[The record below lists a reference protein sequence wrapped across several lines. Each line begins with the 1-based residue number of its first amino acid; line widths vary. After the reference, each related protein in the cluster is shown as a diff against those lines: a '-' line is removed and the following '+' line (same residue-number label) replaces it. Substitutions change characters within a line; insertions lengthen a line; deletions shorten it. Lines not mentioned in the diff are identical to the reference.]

1 MSTSIAETVDA
12 PAPRERGWGR
22 VTFATLCFLVIPITP
37 LLRVLLPMEQ
47 TALLL
52 APAMAACAV
61 VGWLA
66 GGRAALAA
74 VWTLVAAWSVARL
87 SGGSSGERI
96 FPLLQGGWA
105 LLVAASFGVLLAV
118 RRDVTAPFLPRGLRA
133 IALALGVALLVA
145 VVVPGG
151 PARVADGVAIEAG
164 RRAEESRAGWR
175 KMTGL
180 KEWTDFVAQNPSA
193 GEMATLVET
202 QLTALP
208 ASARSLFPSLAALE
222 ALAALALA
230 WALYHRLGR
239 ARLGPPLG
247 KIRDFRFND
256 QMVWGVVGG
265 LALVLLPGVALV
277 RAIGANLL
285 LFFGALYTVRG
296 VGVFLWM
303 ASPGRL
309 ATAALVVLAL
319 LFWNVLGVM
328 ALGLGVGDTWLDWR
342 SRARTKT

>member
-1 MSTSIAETVDA
+1 MDA

-22 VTFATLCFLVIPITP
+22 VTFATLCFLVIPMTP
-37 LLRVLLPMEQ
+37 LLRVLLPTEH

-52 APAMAACAV
+52 APALAACAV

-66 GGRAALAA
+66 GGRAMLAA
-74 VWTLVAAWSVARL
+74 AWTLVAAWSVARL
-87 SGGSSGERI
+87 SDGDGI

-105 LLVAASFGVLLAV
+105 LLVAASFGVLVAA
-118 RRDVTAPFLPRGLRA
+118 RRDVTAPFLPRALRA
-133 IALALGVALLVA
+133 IAMSVGVALLVTVA
-145 VVVPGG
+145 VPGG
-151 PARVADGVAIEAG
+151 PTRVADGVAAEAG
-164 RRAEESRAGWR
+164 RRAEESRIGWHQ
-175 KMTGL
+175 MTGL
-180 KEWTDFVAQNPSA
+180 PEWKDFVAKNPSA
-193 GEMATLVET
+193 GEMANLVET

-222 ALAALALA
+222 ALMALALA

-239 ARLGPPLG
+239 ARIGPPLG
-247 KIRDFRFND
+247 AIRDFRFND
-256 QMVWGVVGG
+256 HMVWGVVGG
-265 LALVLLPGVALV
+265 LALVLLPGVAIV

-285 LFFGALYTVRG
+285 MFFGALYTIRG
-296 VGVFLWM
+296 VGVFMWM
-303 ASPGRL
+303 ASPGRM

-342 SRARTKT
+342 SRVRTKT

>member
-1 MSTSIAETVDA
+1 
-12 PAPRERGWGR
+12 
-22 VTFATLCFLVIPITP
+22 
-37 LLRVLLPMEQ
+37 
-47 TALLL
+47 
-52 APAMAACAV
+52 
-61 VGWLA
+61 
-66 GGRAALAA
+66 
-74 VWTLVAAWSVARL
+74 
-87 SGGSSGERI
+87 
-96 FPLLQGGWA
+96 
-105 LLVAASFGVLLAV
+105 
-118 RRDVTAPFLPRGLRA
+118 
-133 IALALGVALLVA
+133 
-145 VVVPGG
+145 
-151 PARVADGVAIEAG
+151 
-164 RRAEESRAGWR
+164 
-175 KMTGL
+175 MTGL
-180 KEWTDFVAQNPSA
+180 QEWKDFVAQNPSA
-193 GEMATLVET
+193 GEMADLVET

-208 ASARSLFPSLAALE
+208 SSARTLFPSLAALE
-222 ALAALALA
+222 ALVALALA

-247 KIRDFRFND
+247 TIRDFRFND

-296 VGVFLWM
+296 VGVFMWM

>member
-1 MSTSIAETVDA
+1 MSTSVAEPVES
-12 PAPRERGWGR
+12 PVPRERGWGR
-22 VTFATLCFLVIPITP
+22 VTFATLCFLFIPMTP
-37 LLRVLLPMEQ
+37 LLRVLLPTEQ

-52 APAMAACAV
+52 APALAVCAV

-87 SGGSSGERI
+87 SGGSGI
-96 FPLLQGGWA
+96 FPTLQGGWA
-105 LLVAASFGVLLAV
+105 LLVAASFGVLLVV
-118 RRDVTAPFLPRGLRA
+118 RRDATAPFLTRGLRA
-133 IALALGVALLVA
+133 IALSLGVALLVTA
-145 VVVPGG
+145 VVPGG
-151 PARVADGVAIEAG
+151 PTRVADGVAIEAG
-164 RRAEESRAGWR
+164 RRAEESRTGWR
-175 KMTGL
+175 RMTGL
-180 KEWTDFVAQNPSA
+180 QEWKDFVAQNPSA
-193 GEMATLVET
+193 GEMADLVET

-208 ASARSLFPSLAALE
+208 ASARTLFPSLAALE
-222 ALAALALA
+222 ALVALALA

-247 KIRDFRFND
+247 TIRDFRFND